1 MHPEVSGN
9 CMFLTSPKEISE
21 TVRRTY
27 SKVKDAALVF
37 EIKPKFIQQRKFIEG
52 ERIYEFLAGLNM
64 EFDEVRVQIL
74 GKEELSSLNEAFVI
88 IRREEGRR
96 SVMVEAP

>member
-1 MHPEVSGN
+1 MSVTEYYNALNTLWLELDYYHTIKMKCTE
-9 CMFLTSPKEISE
+9 
-21 TVRRTY
+21 
-27 SKVKDAALVF
+27 DAALSF
-37 EIKPKFIQQRKFIEG
+37 KFIEG